1 MNENILDQKWN
12 HISLLRFAAPTIIMM
27 IFMGLYTIVDTIFV
41 SQFVNT
47 DALSAL
53 NIVCPVINI
62 TVGLGTMIA
71 TGGNAIV
78 SRKMGAGNAQEA
90 KEDFTLLIITGA
102 IIGFTI
108 LLGGVICIDKI
119 IYILGASDLLFPYCK
134 NYLFILLLFIPANVL
149 QTLFSNLFVTAGKP
163 GLGFGLSFLA
173 GIANFVLDYVFIV
186 LCRLGIQGA
195 ALGTGFGY
203 LIPTVVGLIYFA
215 KNSGSLSF
223 VKPRLKWNVVKESC
237 INGSSEMVSQLAT
250 AITTF
255 LFNITMMNLL
265 GENGVAAITIIIYS
279 QFLLNTLY
287 IGYSMGIA
295 PIIGFN
301 YGNKNTIQQ
310 KKVFQISI
318 QFITVVSSLIF
329 IFSRFGGTNIIRLFV
344 DGTSEVYQIAA
355 DGFTIFSYSFLF
367 CGLNIFTSSMF
378 TALSNGKVSAI
389 LSFLR
394 TFGLLAGGILLLPK
408 ICGLT
413 GIWLAVP
420 VAEGIMFLVSAACLL
435 NYKEKYS
442 Y

>member
-1 MNENILDQKWN
+1 
-12 HISLLRFAAPTIIMM
+12 
-27 IFMGLYTIVDTIFV
+27 
-41 SQFVNT
+41 
-47 DALSAL
+47 
-53 NIVCPVINI
+53 
-62 TVGLGTMIA
+62 
-71 TGGNAIV
+71 
-78 SRKMGAGNAQEA
+78 
-90 KEDFTLLIITGA
+90 
-102 IIGFTI
+102 
-108 LLGGVICIDKI
+108 
-119 IYILGASDLLFPYCK
+119 
-134 NYLFILLLFIPANVL
+134 
-149 QTLFSNLFVTAGKP
+149 
-163 GLGFGLSFLA
+163 
-173 GIANFVLDYVFIV
+173 
-186 LCRLGIQGA
+186 
-195 ALGTGFGY
+195 
-203 LIPTVVGLIYFA
+203 
-215 KNSGSLSF
+215 
-223 VKPRLKWNVVKESC
+223 
-237 INGSSEMVSQLAT
+237 MVSQLAT

>member
-173 GIANFVLDYVFIV
+173 GIANIVLDYVFIV